1 MHLGFLSQFGPVICV
16 GIFLGE
22 YQRSQD
28 CCNCSVSSEWI
39 PSFSKGRKGWAAIVV
54 YLWSGN
60 S

>member
-1 MHLGFLSQFGPVICV
+1 V
-16 GIFLGE
+16 GCYCSAYSEWVCSFFEGKK
-22 YQRSQD
+22 SVGA
-28 CCNCSVSSEWI
+28 NCSVSSEWI